1 LTWRYTNGIA
11 GRIGRS
17 NSQQV
22 DWLANKICWGVG
34 LNNPKIMAGLLPVRV
49 KWLMKVH
56 FPLSVIPGTATTHV
70 SVPRAQN
77 EVSVDLVKVSRR
89 APIGPGQSQDPWK
102 YMEAYL
108 PHSKSEASPPARIT
122 PLRNLSEGQGRRTY
136 KGQEGLK
143 QSSQCNRVLIC
154 SLEPFA
160 TQQGI
165 RGGRDGMKKKLHKI
179 STWAQIMQTS
189 SPPPSRPRRTV
200 TAIKSKAQ

>member
-1 LTWRYTNGIA
+1 
-11 GRIGRS
+11 
-17 NSQQV
+17 
-22 DWLANKICWGVG
+22 
-34 LNNPKIMAGLLPVRV
+34 MAGLLPVRV

-77 EVSVDLVKVSRR
+77 EVSVDLAKVSRR
-89 APIGPGQSQDPWK
+89 APMGLRKAKTHGNIWRLSSPIV
-102 YMEAYL
+102 
-108 PHSKSEASPPARIT
+108 KSEASPPARIT
-122 PLRNLSEGQGRRTY
+122 PLRSLSEGQGRRTY
-136 KGQEGLK
+136 KGQESLK
-143 QSSQCNRVLIC
+143 QSSQCNQVLIC

-160 TQQGI
+160 TQQAI

-179 STWAQIMQTS
+179 STWARIMQTS